1 MIKILLLILKNLKG
15 NFYLYSKNIP
25 FVLSILIATC
35 ASIANAL
42 SMSMIVIGLF
52 DHLLSQMFLDDDDLI
67 KTERL

>member
-15 NFYLYSKNIP
+15 NFYLNSKNIP
-25 FVLSILIATC
+25 FVLSISIATC

-42 SMSMIVIGLF
+42 SMIVIGLF